1 MHPKYKALLEFF
13 KDYRRVGVSMSGG
26 TCSNLVAIAAAEAL
40 GPKNVNGINLV
51 SEFFAWSDNES
62 CIRLC
67 SKLGMRLHRP
77 SVSMLNYQPIAR
89 NDADRCFFCKRIL
102 VYFLNEVA
110 RDNNLPILLDGSS
123 TSSSHVYLEGERQ
136 MEDYK
141 LLSPLRSVGIT
152 AADAA
157 VILRDIGWREYIR
170 PELSCLSTR
179 VAYGEP
185 ITLKKLRLIRSA
197 EFQLEQMGFDFNRVR
212 VKGTK
217 AVVEVEP
224 DRVEELK
231 KEREELNEEL
241 QGMGFAEVEIA
252 EEGYKKRGYCMGD

>member
-26 TCSNLVAIAAAEAL
+26 TCSNLVAIAAAEAR

-51 SEFFAWSDNES
+51 SEFFAGSDKES
-62 CIRLC
+62 CIRLN
-67 SKLGMRLHRP
+67 LT
-77 SVSMLNYQPIAR
+77 SVSMLNYQTIAR

-170 PELSCLSTR
+170 PELSCLATR